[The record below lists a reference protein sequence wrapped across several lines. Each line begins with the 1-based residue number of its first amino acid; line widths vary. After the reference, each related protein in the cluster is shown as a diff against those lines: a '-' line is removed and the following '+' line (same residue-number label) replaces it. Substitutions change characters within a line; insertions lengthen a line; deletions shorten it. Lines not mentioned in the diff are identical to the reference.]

1 MVVVMISLCTQCTCE
16 VRGDRKLLMLKLLLL
31 LLLLLL
37 LIFMKKMAQG
47 TGKTDIRSP

>member
-1 MVVVMISLCTQCTCE
+1 MVVVMISLCTQCSCE
-16 VRGDRKLLMLKLLLL
+16 VRGHRKLLMLKLL

-37 LIFMKKMAQG
+37 LIFMKKMAQD